1 MPALRKP
8 HRVAFLV
15 PELTV
20 EGADA
25 PYASEA
31 GLLLWIA
38 CIEACQRHPG
48 LAVYDAESTPLVSQ
62 DGHFAPH
69 HARPGATPTDS
80 FYGSS
85 RRDELVWLELAL
97 PRTGAVRLKTLAR
110 DGKHETFEVL
120 GRNPGDQ
127 IHQVLERW
135 LAARELGALPRRFEA
150 AEAGELL
157 AAVRVLAP
165 VLSEQARATVQLE
178 DLAWMMAVDA
188 GAPDRTADTRGDAD
202 RGTDASVAAPPG
214 SAPTT
219 PLPAMAGHRVA
230 RALASRLTATLKVPA
245 LRLIE
250 LALHEDVGDL
260 ILAVDPEQPQ
270 ALLHAFGA
278 TTTRGRNYALLRR
291 IIASA
296 PCWALPYGALVGD
309 DSVDPGAPGQAPP
322 TELETV
328 AGAGLAAMCR
338 PGSSAVLE
346 TAAARLDDNGRVD
359 EGIRMLER
367 AIALH
372 GSPGAHLALVGLH
385 RQTDRLGALLAQAQR
400 SALLHG
406 CPMEPALPWY
416 PDQIQIDLLVADAL
430 LHVGRLD
437 EAIALRA
444 NRLAGREGSWPRHTR
459 LLARWRRDPRVV
471 ARSYAREG
479 FVRGDLARAAV
490 GFGRVEPDDA
500 IDVAIFLEALVA
512 TGHEDEVALAWSQFG
527 LGKQITDPVARLA
540 AARCLLAAGEWRRGI
555 EELWRVE
562 LTEPGR
568 DDQVAIARAGLL
580 LASAPLDVLETAL
593 GERVAI
599 GANALARRMA
609 RDIADFVPGAAKSS
623 IVLRALGKPTPIE
636 FDPAWLAG
644 FAPDTRSRRALD
656 ALFADH
662 AGPAKPGAA
671 SGTAAG
677 DPAVLRADRL
687 VNRWLEVVFTEA
699 AEDDAPALAQAA
711 GYAAA
716 QALGRYLAAT
726 TAPPSPLTGAYR
738 MVAAEALALVWRH
751 RHVLGDREARAVLG
765 VLDPVLRRIDRWVGS
780 AWLGTV
786 ERSCAID
793 ERANGDVAGFVRDH
807 STVAA
812 RILGPEEAAVLS
824 ASVAQ
829 LHRDRPEGWASA
841 VTVQAGRLALHTGY
855 AGADEWA
862 DAVTAQL
869 AAHEIETDDAIDVLH
884 TACYLTEGVSTGP
897 CLHAA
902 AVLLAAGRAPAAF
915 AVLCAGLGS
924 ADVAWQRAQLAGLAD
939 AWKRANLDVPL
950 AFDQVAAQMFEALQ
964 NGDPMRA
971 EKLGRFA
978 VAIDTPNAE
987 AHRNLG
993 IALAQQG
1000 KIPEA
1005 LHHFM
1010 RGTPEQAT
1018 QLLCGLLYQ
1027 TGKLRGAMAVLDYA
1041 SRWYTRADQWL
1052 TYGGITYAAMDPA
1065 RTVRAY
1071 TLAYQL
1077 DPGAYDATQLNAY
1090 AGVLDEIGDYATCET
1105 IANHLLRVAGDDLL
1119 WKTCAWAHLAAV
1131 SVGQGKFEQAI
1142 TLAQQAV
1149 DGNPLP
1155 DNAAGFAATLARAK
1169 AKVRP
1174 TPPALPPPG
1183 KLREPVFHLLEAGDF
1198 AAAGT
1203 LFADPSWRVRRA
1215 ALTALR
1221 HRLPSENAVEV
1232 TPRARAA
1239 ATAVLADT
1247 AGLADREA
1255 LVARDLALTIR
1266 EQACFARDPVPR
1278 LGGRMT
1284 RDAFDRELSARG
1296 GVVLGASPPAPP
1308 PPSFVDRV
1316 VVPNGRLARISDYVA
1331 LLRDLAALPPRE
1343 ALAQFDLDDAA
1354 YVEVAKAWAAAIDA
1368 DPTIAQAIAAGLAK
1382 R

>member
-1 MPALRKP
+1 VPALRKP

-80 FYGSS
+80 FYGPS
-85 RRDELVWLELAL
+85 RRDELVWLALAL
-97 PRTGAVRLKTLAR
+97 PRPGAVRLHTLAR
-110 DGKHETFEVL
+110 DGKHEIFEGL
-120 GRNPGDQ
+120 GRNPGEQ

-135 LAARELGALPRRFEA
+135 LTARELGALPRRFQA

-157 AAVRVLAP
+157 AAVRVIAP
-165 VLSEQARATVQLE
+165 VLSEQARAAVQLD
-178 DLAWMMAVDA
+178 DLAWMQAVDA
-188 GAPDRTADTRGDAD
+188 GAPDRTAETRGDVD
-202 RGTDASVAAPPG
+202 RGAGAAAAPG

-219 PLPAMAGHRVA
+219 PLPAMTGHKIA
-230 RALASRLTATLKVPA
+230 RALASRLTATLKAPA

-250 LALHEDVGDL
+250 LALHEDVGEL

-270 ALLHAFGA
+270 ALFHAFGA

-296 PCWALPYGALVGD
+296 PCWALPYGELVGD
-309 DSVDPGAPGQAPP
+309 DSIAPGAPGQAPP

-338 PGSSAVLE
+338 PGSAAVLE

-372 GSPGAHLALVGLH
+372 GAPGAHLALIGLH
-385 RQTDRLGALLAQAQR
+385 RQTDRLGALLTQAQR
-400 SALLHG
+400 SAVLHG
-406 CPMEPALPWY
+406 CPMDPSLPWY

-430 LHVGRLD
+430 LHAGRLD
-437 EAIALRA
+437 EAIDLRA
-444 NRLAGREGSWPRHTR
+444 NRLAGREASWPRHTR
-459 LLARWRRDPRVV
+459 LLARWRRDPRFV
-471 ARSYAREG
+471 ARCYAREG
-479 FVRGDLARAAV
+479 FVRGDPARAAF
-490 GFGRVEPDDA
+490 GYGRVEPDDA
-500 IDVAIFLEALVA
+500 IDVAIFLDALVA
-512 TGHEDEVALAWSQFG
+512 TGYEDEVALAWSQFG

-540 AARCLLAAGEWRRGI
+540 AARGLFAAGEWRRGI

-580 LASAPLDVLETAL
+580 LAGAPLDVLEAAL

-599 GANALARRMA
+599 GANTLARRMA

-623 IVLRALGKPTPIE
+623 IVLRALGKATPIE

-644 FAPDTRSRRALD
+644 FAADTRSRRAID
-656 ALFADH
+656 ALFAEA
-662 AGPAKPGAA
+662 AGTAKPAAAPGTGSGAPA
-671 SGTAAG
+671 S
-677 DPAVLRADRL
+677 LRADRL
-687 VNRWLEVVFTEA
+687 VNRWLEVVFVEA

-711 GYAAA
+711 AYAAA

-726 TAPPSPLTGAYR
+726 TAPLAPTGSLAGAYR

-751 RHVLGDREARAVLG
+751 CHVLGDREARAVLG
-765 VLDPVLRRIDRWVGS
+765 VLDPLLRRVDRWVGS

-807 STVAA
+807 TTVAA

-829 LHRDRPEGWASA
+829 LHRDRPDGWASA

-869 AAHEIETDDAIDVLH
+869 AAHEIETDDAIDALH

-915 AVLCAGLGS
+915 AVLCAGLGA
-924 ADVAWQRAQLAGLAD
+924 ADAAWQKARLAELAD

-950 AFDQVAAQMFEALQ
+950 AFDQLAAQMFEALQ
-964 NGDPMRA
+964 KGDPMRA

-978 VAIDTPNAE
+978 VAIDPPNGE
-987 AHRNLG
+987 VHRNLG

-1005 LHHFM
+1005 LHHLM

-1027 TGKLRGAMAVLDYA
+1027 TGKLRGAMAVLAYA
-1041 SRWYTRADQWL
+1041 SRWYTRAEQWL
-1052 TYGGITYAAMDPA
+1052 TYGGIAYAAMDHA
-1065 RTVRAY
+1065 RTARAY

-1077 DPGAYDATQLNAY
+1077 DPEAYEATQLNAY
-1090 AGVLDEIGDYATCET
+1090 AGVLDEVGDYATCEA
-1105 IANHLLRVAGDDLL
+1105 IGNHLLRVAGDDLL
-1119 WKTCAWAHLAAV
+1119 WKTCAWAHLAAAAL
-1131 SVGQGKFEQAI
+1131 GQGKFEQAI
-1142 TLAQQAV
+1142 KLAQQAV
-1149 DGNPLP
+1149 DQNPLP

-1169 AKVRP
+1169 AKARP

-1198 AAAGT
+1198 AAASA
-1203 LFADPSWRVRRA
+1203 LIDDPSWRVRRA
-1215 ALTALR
+1215 ALTATR
-1221 HRLPSENAVEV
+1221 YRAPSENDIEV

-1239 ATAVLADT
+1239 ALAVLTDT

-1255 LVARDLALTIR
+1255 ILARDLALTIR
-1266 EQACFARDPVPR
+1266 EQAFFARDPVPR
-1278 LGGRMT
+1278 LGERMT
-1284 RDAFDRELSARG
+1284 QDAFEREFRARG
-1296 GVVLGASPPAPP
+1296 GVVLGEAAPPPAPA
-1308 PPSFVDRV
+1308 FVDRV
-1316 VVPNGRLARISDYVA
+1316 VVPNGRLARVSDYVA

-1354 YVEVAKAWAAAIDA
+1354 YIEVAKAWAAAIDA
-1368 DPTIAQAIAAGLAK
+1368 DPTIAQTIAAGLAK